1 MQNIY
6 FVVIAKARS
15 EAEAVAEA
23 ARLAAWH
30 GVDLPVEVRECGTRR
45 CIARVDK
52 NGILFDASPEIEFKA
67 EQPVPM
73 PPTGEMPP
81 GFGGGTPGIKR
92 KSHLPPLAD
101 DGF

>member
-23 ARLAAWH
+23 GKLAAWH

-52 NGILFDASPEIEFKA
+52 NGILFDASPEVEFKP
-67 EQPVPM
+67 QPDSA

-81 GFGGGTPGIKR
+81 GFGGGTPGFER
-92 KSHLPPLAD
+92 KPLRAPAD